1 MESPQCKYNVHPN
14 CTPRPRYVTWESP
27 WAWVSGFHLP
37 LQSGPP
43 PRRGMR
49 QWRRAWGRPSPAPPY
64 KLELAPHQ
72 SHPPAPPRKACSCG
86 DGDPAGAPPLPIRV
100 ICDERERGPQRAA
113 SPTNGEPEGWVW
125 PGLAVGGHV
134 RAKCALGR
142 EGAARLLRTHQ
153 SDNAR
158 PRSETSQWENRSTT
172 KIYLG
177 TTT

>member
-14 CTPRPRYVTWESP
+14 STPRPRYVTWESP

-142 EGAARLLRTHQ
+142 EGAARLQRTHQ

-172 KIYLG
+172 KI
-177 TTT
+177 